1 MAEVA
6 AKQRKHK
13 MSRLE
18 KKNTL
23 IAYSFL
29 APNFLG
35 FAIFTLVPVVC
46 AILLAFVE
54 WNGGDISN
62 AHFVGLQN
70 FAEIF
75 KADKVASK
83 WANGD
88 YLYFFNRVDLG
99 IALKN
104 TVFYALINVPLT
116 LVCAIALALA
126 LNKAKGAVV
135 WMLSSS
141 LKLDQEVFQYPI
153 RWIPETFHWENYRVI
168 WERVSLLTYFKN
180 TAIIALAVTFLQ
192 TLTSSFAA
200 YAFAK
205 LRFKGRDLLFVAYIA
220 TIAVPWQAYMLP
232 QFIMM
237 RSMGLYDTLLAM
249 IVLQAFSAFGVFL
262 MRQFYQGIPTELC
275 EAARIDGL
283 SEYGIWAKIM
293 LPLSTA
299 AIATLVIFTFV
310 GTWND
315 YMGPMIYLTR
325 DENKTIQVGL
335 RRFIQEYT
343 SDYHLI
349 MAASLVSL
357 LPVSVVFLCLQKY
370 FIEGIA
376 TSGLKG

>member
-1 MAEVA
+1 MSQTAVVTHQKAIRKDNPVMKVIGRVLLYTVLIAMA
-6 AKQRKHK
+6 
-13 MSRLE
+13 LF
-18 KKNTL
+18 TL
-23 IAYSFL
+23 IPF
-29 APNFLG
+29 
-35 FAIFTLVPVVC
+35 
-46 AILLAFVE
+46 
-54 WNGGDISN
+54 
-62 AHFVGLQN
+62 
-70 FAEIF
+70 
-75 KADKVASK
+75 
-83 WANGD
+83 
-88 YLYFFNRVDLG
+88 
-99 IALKN
+99 
-104 TVFYALINVPLT
+104 
-116 LVCAIALALA
+116 
-126 LNKAKGAVV
+126 V

-232 QFIMM
+232 QFIM
-237 RSMGLYDTLLAM
+237 
-249 IVLQAFSAFGVFL
+249 

>member
-1 MAEVA
+1 MSQTAVVTHQKAIRKDNPVLKVIGRVLLYTVLIAMA
-6 AKQRKHK
+6 
-13 MSRLE
+13 LF
-18 KKNTL
+18 TL
-23 IAYSFL
+23 IPF
-29 APNFLG
+29 
-35 FAIFTLVPVVC
+35 
-46 AILLAFVE
+46 
-54 WNGGDISN
+54 
-62 AHFVGLQN
+62 
-70 FAEIF
+70 
-75 KADKVASK
+75 
-83 WANGD
+83 
-88 YLYFFNRVDLG
+88 
-99 IALKN
+99 
-104 TVFYALINVPLT
+104 
-116 LVCAIALALA
+116 
-126 LNKAKGAVV
+126 V

-168 WERVSLLTYFKN
+168 WERVSLMTYFKN

-205 LRFKGRDLLFVAYIA
+205 LHFKGRDLLFVAYIA
-220 TIAVPWQAYMLP
+220 TIAVPWQAYMLW
-232 QFIMM
+232 
-237 RSMGLYDTLLAM
+237 AM